1 MAYIDVVNKHES
13 NNLFKYNHKE
23 IFKQVRKAMKKNGEA
38 RDNALK
44 SVLISAYK
52 SESPRYERIRQE
64 FIADL
69 QSMTN
74 HNEAERLYKEV
85 RLKMA
90 DPAPFLAQMCEI
102 VGEMAKDVDK
112 KYQPKEMLGLSPKDC
127 KNLVSHQLNSYTR
140 LDETMHALNKF
151 GWNEAHRTLGFIK
164 NDSMGEPRKFATTDE
179 EHKVGMYEVYVR
191 KEELKKQ
198 LDSKGFFWKL
208 RYHSEVKAMKNYIRA
223 AEDTLTSVEFPEKAI
238 KEAQSEFALTAATM
252 LEYEKA
258 YAFINQKYDVIL
270 GGKNEPKASD
280 VEISK
285 SKVEFA
291 RGEFNDSAVDKANKV
306 EEKQHNAKLTENK
319 KA

>member
-1 MAYIDVVNKHES
+1 MAYIDVVRKHES
-13 NNLFKYNHKE
+13 NNQFKYNHKE
-23 IFKQVRKAMKKNGEA
+23 IYKQVRKAMKNNGEA

-44 SVLISAYK
+44 SVLVSAYK
-52 SESPRYERIRQE
+52 AESPRYERIRQE

-90 DPAPFLAQMCEI
+90 DPAPFLMQMCEI
-102 VGEMAKDVDK
+102 VSEMAKDVDK
-112 KYQPKEMLGLSPKDC
+112 NYQPKEMLGLNAKDC
-127 KNLVSHQLNSYTR
+127 KNLVSHQLSSYTR
-140 LDETMHALNKF
+140 LQETMHSLNKF
-151 GWNEAHRTLGFIK
+151 GWDEAHRTLGFVK
-164 NDSMGEPRKFATTDE
+164 KDAMGETRKFATTDD

-191 KEELKKQ
+191 KVELKKQ
-198 LDSKGFFWKL
+198 LDSKGFFWRL
-208 RYHSEVKAMKNYIRA
+208 RHRSEFKAMKNYIRA
-223 AEDTLTSVEFPEKAI
+223 AEDTLTAVEFPKNAI
-238 KEAQSEFALTAATM
+238 GEANAEFALTAATA

-258 YAFINQKYDVIL
+258 YALINQKYNLVP
-270 GGKNEPKASD
+270 GGKIEPKGSD
-280 VEISK
+280 IEISK

-291 RGEFNDSAVDKANKV
+291 NGEFNDYTVDKANKV